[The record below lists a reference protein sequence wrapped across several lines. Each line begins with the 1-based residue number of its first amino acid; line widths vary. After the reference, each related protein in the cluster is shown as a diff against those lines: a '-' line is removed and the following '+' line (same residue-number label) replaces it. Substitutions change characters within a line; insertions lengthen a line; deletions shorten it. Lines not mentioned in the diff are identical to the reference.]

1 MRSVVVGVVFALALP
16 LLGGVL
22 VPPPASAACGASANF
37 WSAKETCTSRPAQ
50 GGAKSAA
57 NRSPRKKRA
66 FAGKPVCAL
75 RVGGACVRGV
85 PCTDAS
91 GQSGSYVVIASEGVK
106 RPGRACVPAPSRP
119 GQPVA
124 PAPPAVSDALVARVM
139 RTLDWQ
145 VPGLAV
151 QPPGGATL
159 VNLATNVFARGE
171 RVQTLTTQLL
181 TRRVTIEARAVRYE
195 WSFGDGARLTTAQPG
210 RPYPALDV
218 THRYP
223 APGRFR
229 LTLATS
235 FTGRFRVDDGPW
247 RPVPGELR
255 LVAPA
260 QPLRVVEARPQ
271 LRGE

>member
-1 MRSVVVGVVFALALP
+1 MRPAALGVLALVISTCV
-16 LLGGVL
+16 VL
-22 VPPPASAACGASANF
+22 VGPDRVVAASGCSVEVGWRRGSSKCVREPQRVAPVARSARG
-37 WSAKETCTSRPAQ
+37 SGRQSMR
-50 GGAKSAA
+50 
-57 NRSPRKKRA
+57 RSE
-66 FAGKPVCAL
+66 PVCAL
-75 RVGGACVRGV
+75 RVSGTCVSGV
-85 PCTDAS
+85 RCADAA
-91 GQSGSYVVIASEGVK
+91 GRAGNYFVLYGEGVK
-106 RPGRACVPAPSRP
+106 RPGRACLP
-119 GQPVA
+119 GARRAAAAA
-124 PAPPAVSDALVARVM
+124 PAPPVLSAGLVATAMRRLAWRVP
-139 RTLDWQ
+139 RLT
-145 VPGLAV
+145 V

-159 VNLATNVFARGE
+159 VNLATNVFARGD

-181 TRRVTIEARAVRYE
+181 TRRVPIEARAVRYE
-195 WSFGDGARLTTAQPG
+195 WSFGDGARLSTAQPG